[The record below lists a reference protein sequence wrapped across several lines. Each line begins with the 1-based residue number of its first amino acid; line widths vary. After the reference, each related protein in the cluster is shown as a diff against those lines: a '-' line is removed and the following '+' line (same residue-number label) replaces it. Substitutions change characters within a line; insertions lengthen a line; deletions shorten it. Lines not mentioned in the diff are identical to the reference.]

1 MTPNTSDLHLSHVRK
16 AYPIPDGELP
26 ILVDVNLQMARGDA
40 LAITG
45 PSGAGKS
52 TLLYM
57 IGTLDS
63 PTAGSVRILGNDP
76 FSLKPADLA
85 RFRNANIGFVFQEH
99 YLLPQCSVIEN
110 VLIPTLAG
118 AGAEAAESRA
128 QQLLSRV
135 GLAERV
141 RHRPAEL
148 SGGERQRVA
157 ICRAL
162 INQPPVLL
170 ADEPTGNL
178 DRHTAETIGGLLREL
193 SREQNAMLIIVTHSA
208 ELAASLPRRV
218 DLVDG
223 RLVEKSGV

>member
-1 MTPNTSDLHLSHVRK
+1 MTSNSCDLELTHVRK
-16 AYPIPDGELP
+16 SYPIPGGELP
-26 ILVDVNLQMARGDA
+26 ILVDVNLRLSRGDA

-57 IGTLDS
+57 IGTLDT
-63 PTAGSVRILGNDP
+63 PTAGAVRILGTDP
-76 FSLKPADLA
+76 FALGSADLA

-99 YLLPQCSVIEN
+99 YLLPQCSVLEN

-118 AGAEAAESRA
+118 DGAEAAQARA
-128 QQLLSRV
+128 QQLLARV
-135 GLAERV
+135 GLAERL

-162 INQPPVLL
+162 INQPPILL

-178 DRHTAETIGGLLREL
+178 DRHTAEAVGGLLLEL
-193 SREQNAMLIIVTHSA
+193 SREQNAMLMVVTHSA
-208 ELAASLPRRV
+208 ELAASLPRRA

-223 RLVEKSGV
+223 KLVES

>member
-1 MTPNTSDLHLSHVRK
+1 VSKSY
-16 AYPIPDGELP
+16 AAAS
-26 ILVDVNLQMARGDA
+26 VNLSILAGVNLSLARGES

-52 TLLYM
+52 TLLYL
-57 IGTLDS
+57 IGTLDT
-63 PTAGSVRILGNDP
+63 PTAGAVQILGQDP
-76 FSLKPADLA
+76 FVLKSADLA

-118 AGAEAAESRA
+118 SGADDVEDRA
-128 QQLLSRV
+128 RMLLDRV
-135 GLAERV
+135 GLAERI

-162 INQPPVLL
+162 INRPPLLL

-178 DRHTAETIGGLLREL
+178 DRQTADSIGSLLLEL
-193 SREQNAMLIIVTHSA
+193 SSEQNAMLIVVTHSA
-208 ELAASLPRRV
+208 ELAARLPRRV
-218 DLVDG
+218 ELVDG
-223 RLVEKSGV
+223 KLVEN

>member
-1 MTPNTSDLHLSHVRK
+1 MSQTSNDLQLTHVSKSFAGANGNLS
-16 AYPIPDGELP
+16 
-26 ILVDVNLQMARGDA
+26 ILVDVNLSLARGEA

-52 TLLYM
+52 TLLYL
-57 IGTLDS
+57 IGTLDT
-63 PTAGSVRILGNDP
+63 PTAGSVQILGQDP
-76 FSLKPADLA
+76 FALKPADLA
-85 RFRNANIGFVFQEH
+85 RFRNARIGFVFQEH

-118 AGAEAAESRA
+118 TGSDAAEDRA
-128 QQLLSRV
+128 RMLLDRV
-135 GLAERV
+135 GLAERI

-162 INQPPVLL
+162 INQPPLLL

-178 DRHTAETIGGLLREL
+178 DRHTADSIGTLLLEL
-193 SREQNAMLIIVTHSA
+193 GREQNAMLIVVTHST
-208 ELAASLPRRV
+208 ELASRLPRRCE
-218 DLVDG
+218 LVDG
-223 RLVEKSGV
+223 KLVEK